1 MKLRYAFIFAII
13 ALALSA
19 CTLAAD
25 VTPPPGYVAPTPQ
38 PTLGPLFPAQAPDI
52 QNGAAIYVEKCAPC
66 HGNMG
71 LGDGEKGKQL
81 PVTVPAFALPETAHK
96 ASPAQWFTTVTQ
108 GNLDRFMPPFASL
121 NDQQRWDVVSFALTL
136 HTTAKQVEDGK
147 ALFESKCVDCADKF
161 KDQKRMAKLSESDI
175 INIIKN
181 GEGDIPAFGK
191 DFTDEQATA
200 VAVYIRTLTFAP
212 PPPTPTIAPA
222 TETPVA
228 AEAGTPPAVE
238 TPLEGTAQAQVTTE
252 ATAGV
257 GIVHGTVDNKTGK
270 ALPTDTI
277 VTLHGFD
284 HGSDPTSGPQEVATL
299 KGTLNA
305 DGSFKFEN
313 VEMPAGRIFL
323 ADVEY
328 QGVQYQSDFA
338 PVEAGKSELALPPV
352 TIYEVSTDL
361 SLLKFQQ
368 VHLFSDFANE
378 GFTQILEVY
387 TFTNTSDKAVK
398 FVTDGQSIPF
408 ITLPKGATEVGFQL
422 GQDSAPFMGSTDGVA
437 IPPNEKAYSVV
448 AFFNLPYDK
457 KTLEINQSFV
467 LDAPSVLL
475 LIPEG
480 LKVNGDQLTS
490 GGIQKIQNAS
500 FQTFTASDL
509 KAGDTLTFTISG
521 EPTIPA
527 TAESTAPASKNQPL
541 LIGIGIFGV
550 ALISAGVWLYLR
562 DRNRPGEEKEEDKQ
576 DEFASSEDV
585 MDAILALDDL
595 HRAGKISDEAYENRR
610 AELKDILKSK

>member
-509 KAGDTLTFTISG
+509 KAGDTLTFTVSG
-521 EPTIPA
+521 EATTPA
-527 TAESTAPASKNQPL
+527 ASASKNQPL